1 MVRAFVDLQIIIVN
15 PSVQEVDAYLI
26 WISTQA
32 ELVEP
37 RI

>member
-1 MVRAFVDLQIIIVN
+1 MVSAFVDLQIIIVN

-26 WISTQA
+26 WIPTKA
-32 ELVEP
+32 ELVEA